1 MPKLGGILNPTAR
14 DVQMAAIIDQCSG
27 KKATKVIAKRRIEF
41 ISGNVNSYARI
52 LNGPQQLQ
60 RIKTFNDL
68 SASIAALERE
78 KDELEA
84 KAREEKKLKDAEK
97 DARVAEKRRKADDE
111 RARLGPGCKEG
122 VEKGIDHVLA
132 QTNLRRKLI
141 LKHHFGK
148 SGLSGLRLEDTEKL
162 LRELMG
168 GGVEPNGNENNN
180 ETGDEAIENDSN
192 PTEGENSAP
201 PMIIERNN
209 GEGMKD
215 GEEGPV

>member
-1 MPKLGGILNPTAR
+1 
-14 DVQMAAIIDQCSG
+14 MAAIIDQCSG

-97 DARVAEKRRKADDE
+97 DARGTDKRQKADE
-111 RARLGPGCKEG
+111 EQARLGPGYKEDM
-122 VEKGIDHVLA
+122 EKGIDHILV
-132 QTNLRRKLI
+132 QTNLHRKLI

-168 GGVEPNGNENNN
+168 GDVEPNGNENNN